1 MILEANTRMI
11 EPDIILCDVRGR
23 LSLGN
28 SLMLLEN
35 SIRKAIQGGARKI
48 IFDLS
53 KLSSIDS
60 AGIGFLL
67 SSSGLI
73 EQNGGRMLI
82 SGAQGN
88 VAHTFEI
95 VHLDRVVSLLPDV
108 DSAILNFGSASGQA
122 AGS

>member
-1 MILEANTRMI
+1 MILEANTRTI
-11 EPDIILCDVRGR
+11 EPDIILCEVRGR

-28 SLMLLEN
+28 SLMSLEN
-35 SIRKAIQGGARKI
+35 SIRKAIQGGARKL

-108 DSAILNFGSASGQA
+108 DSAILNFGAASGQA
-122 AGS
+122 AST